1 MYSIGKGKERK
12 WKRVFQGLTRK
23 TLKMPLLQETVKNY
37 SLNLTER
44 SLKFLRYRIFHKKV
58 ATTTTAVTSETLP
71 PTSNA
76 AMFHSH
82 QTYHQ
87 T

>member
-1 MYSIGKGKERK
+1 MEACLRGFNKKDAENA
-12 WKRVFQGLTRK
+12 
-23 TLKMPLLQETVKNY
+23 LLQETVKNY
-37 SLNLTER
+37 SLSLTER

>member
-1 MYSIGKGKERK
+1 MEACLRGFNKKDAEN
-12 WKRVFQGLTRK
+12 V
-23 TLKMPLLQETVKNY
+23 LLQETVKNY

>member
-1 MYSIGKGKERK
+1 MEACLRGFNKKDAENA
-12 WKRVFQGLTRK
+12 
-23 TLKMPLLQETVKNY
+23 LLQETVKNY